1 MLTYSWQIKIIY
13 TYVNI
18 MYMHNVFGIIHRKMV
33 ESSKLTYSSSNTATV
48 FLWKYLWSTFSNIQ
62 VLNTVLVS
70 LVIVLHTRRPGLT
83 HANWSSV
90 PSDTQHRIP
99 WMLTLT
105 LTLFTSFTPVTLA
118 CFPILPTEIMQ
129 KLFFSALPFSLSL
142 MPSNLS
148 SCKSQTSFMF
158 VVFPFGVEQH
168 SPLHI

>member
-13 TYVNI
+13 TYVNV

-118 CFPILPTEIMQ
+118 CFRFCPLRSCRNCFSLPCLFHLASCPPICHPANHRLPLCL
-129 KLFFSALPFSLSL
+129 LFFLL
-142 MPSNLS
+142 
-148 SCKSQTSFMF
+148 
-158 VVFPFGVEQH
+158 G
-168 SPLHI
+168 